1 MTSSSAAQLRRDF
14 DRAFAEPPRARRA
27 ASVDLLAIRLRG
39 DPYALRLAGIAGLF
53 ADKPL
58 TRLPGSAREFLGLA
72 GFRGSVVPV
81 YDLRA
86 LLGDARGDAPRWLV
100 VSSGSAVALAFDG
113 FDGYLKLPP
122 ERIARPAPGEPARA
136 HVHELARSADGAL
149 RPLVDLGSVL
159 AALRQRVRQDLSPP
173 STGVT
178 P

>member
-1 MTSSSAAQLRRDF
+1 M
-14 DRAFAEPPRARRA
+14 
-27 ASVDLLAIRLRG
+27 LAIRLRG

-72 GFRGSVVPV
+72 GFRGTVVPV

-86 LLGDARGDAPRWLV
+86 LLGHGRTEAPRWLV
-100 VSSGSAVALAFDG
+100 VAAGAIVALAFDG

-122 ERIARPAPGEPARA
+122 ERIAPSAAGDACF
-136 HVHELARSADGAL
+136 HVHELARPADGAL
-149 RPLVDLGSVL
+149 RPLVNLGSVL
-159 AALRQRVRQDLSPP
+159 MAIRQRVHQDPSPA